1 MNKETLR
8 MQMLAGIITE
18 GQYKEKLNE
27 EEIKYVTLEVL
38 SSFNDFITNLITP
51 LGKKGILTKITDTF
65 QLEIDGKFRAIA
77 RIDSFSSVDP
87 RSGKGIRND
96 DSEWIFLRLF
106 RNSNKLN
113 LQDYK
118 KLSWE
123 IVVQNDKYA
132 STGSEEKMISKTPE
146 NDSYFESEE
155 IGSKDS
161 RNYFEIKKTA

>member
-96 DSEWIFLRLF
+96 DSEHIFLRLF
-106 RNSNKLN
+106 RNTNN
-113 LQDYK
+113 K

-123 IVVQNDKYA
+123 MVVQNDKYA
-132 STGSEEKMISKTPE
+132 STGSEERMISKTPE

-161 RNYFEIKKTA
+161 RNYFEI

>member
-1 MNKETLR
+1 MTRETLR

-65 QLEIDGKFRAIA
+65 QLEIDGEFRAIA
-77 RIDSFSSVDP
+77 RIDSFSSVDL

-96 DSEWIFLRLF
+96 DSEHIFLRLF
-106 RNSNKLN
+106 RNTNN
-113 LQDYK
+113 K

-123 IVVQNDKYA
+123 MVVQNDKYA
-132 STGSEEKMISKTPE
+132 STGSEERMISKTPE